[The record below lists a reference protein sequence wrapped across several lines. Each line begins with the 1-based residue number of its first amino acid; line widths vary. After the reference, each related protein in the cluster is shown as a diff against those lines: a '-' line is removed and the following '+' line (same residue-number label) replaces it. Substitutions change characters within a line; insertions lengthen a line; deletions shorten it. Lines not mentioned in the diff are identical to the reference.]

1 MAAQRPSSFACLTR
15 SVRNASL
22 LSSALGEGGYR
33 GLARS
38 RVAASTMC
46 ASNFWTAAITHGL
59 MPLLSRSDGF
69 NIRVWIRRAGVLVFI
84 FLILVL
90 GSNENIGRKI
100 IVPAEAGPPLGAQ

>member
-1 MAAQRPSSFACLTR
+1 
-15 SVRNASL
+15 
-22 LSSALGEGGYR
+22 
-33 GLARS
+33 
-38 RVAASTMC
+38 
-46 ASNFWTAAITHGL
+46 